1 MGYSLS
7 LVGSALFSGIS
18 MAEGNL
24 DENGK
29 MIWWLR
35 FHPIPNFSR
44 IMFILTNNCAWY
56 ECVSQ
61 FDNADSEV
69 FTCLKCLYFNAIFY
83 LILGIYLEKVMPS
96 QYGIPK
102 HPLFFIEP

>member
-7 LVGSALFSGIS
+7 IVGSSLFSGIS

-24 DENGK
+24 DENGL

-44 IMFILTNNCAWY
+44 IIFLLTNKCAWE

-61 FDNADSEV
+61 FYDADDEV
-69 FTCLKCLYFNAIFY
+69 FTCLKCLYLNAVFY
-83 LILGIYLEKVMPS
+83 LFVGIYLEKVMPS
-96 QYGIPK
+96 
-102 HPLFFIEP
+102 